1 MQWRYYKMV
10 KKTNVKKTAALIG
23 AGALVLGGVIGGV
36 VGYNLV
42 NTNDYYSQGFN
53 NGVHSVNVDA
63 IKEQAFQEGVASVE
77 PVVVHEVEYVNQTV
91 EVPVDNGNL
100 QTVLDEVYALDGNVS
115 FLVDDLDDD
124 ELNLIVDRIVFLND
138 AKTLAFNEVEA
149 KVKDKLDMYVFNSSV
164 TFDEDEIYSVRMDF
178 DDVSL
183 DLSSV
188 DFDDS
193 EVEVLVPASF
203 KQDGVRYD
211 AVFRVYIEDS
221 EVDDVD
227 VESVALH

>member
-1 MQWRYYKMV
+1 M
-10 KKTNVKKTAALIG
+10 KKTSNKNVLKTVG
-23 AGALVLGGVIGGV
+23 AV
-36 VGYNLV
+36 VGAV
-42 NTNDYYSQGFN
+42 
-53 NGVHSVNVDA
+53 A
-63 IKEQAFQEGVASVE
+63 IAGLGVAAGFALDNPT
-77 PVVVHEVEYVNQTV
+77 PVVKYLPGDVVYVNQTNPVNQDLVAENNALKEQVASFEPEVVTETV

-100 QTVLDEVYALDGNVS
+100 QVVLDELYDLNGNVT
-115 FLVDDLDDD
+115 FLTDDLDDD
-124 ELNLIVDRIVFLND
+124 EVSLIVDRIVFLND
-138 AKTLAFNEVEA
+138 AETLAFNEVKD
-149 KVKDKLDMYVFNSSV
+149 KVKDELDMYVFNSSV
-164 TFDEDEIYSVRMDF
+164 TFDDDEVYSVRMDF
-178 DDVSL
+178 DDISL